1 MVSYIPEKGDIIHL
15 NFDPSVG
22 HEQKGNRYAVVVS
35 HYIFNKKTGMCYAIP
50 ITSKC
55 KGYPTQVEVK
65 VGKIRGCV
73 LIDQLKSIDYKARKA
88 SFKDKIPQ
96 QQLEKIIDIIETI
109 IFSI

>member
-1 MVSYIPEKGDIIHL
+1 MVSYIPEKGDIIHI

-22 HEQKGNRYAVVVS
+22 HEQRGNRYAIVVS

-65 VGKIRGCV
+65 VGKIRGCA
-73 LIDQLKSIDYKARKA
+73 LIDQLKSIDYKAREA
-88 SFKDKIPQ
+88 LFKDKLPQ
-96 QQLEKIIDIIETI
+96 EQLEKILDIIEAI
-109 IFSI
+109 IFS